1 MQLLKFELIF
11 SAKNTIDVSHG
22 ADNDVT
28 FIEIKHFDQQ
38 PIFWRITGTLVLK
51 QSSFSS
57 DTFTATTLLNDKL
70 GELVFSIQRSQ
81 IVLVFT

>member
-11 SAKNTIDVSHG
+11 SAKNTIGVSHG
-22 ADNDVT
+22 ADNYVT
-28 FIEIKHFDQQ
+28 FIEIKHFDWQS
-38 PIFWRITGTLVLK
+38 IFWRITGTLVLK

-81 IVLVFT
+81 IVFVFT